1 MAAISLSKLNK
12 HYGSLFHAVKDVDL
26 EIADKEFVAL
36 VGPSGCGK
44 STTLRMIAGLED
56 ITSGDIRI
64 GDRVVNHLPPRDRD
78 IAMVFQ
84 NYALYQH
91 MSVYDNLAFG
101 LRNKKTPEAEIKAA
115 IDRAAGMLGLH
126 ELLQRKP
133 KQLSGGQQQRVA
145 LGRCI
150 VRNPQVFLFD
160 EPLSNLDAKLR
171 AQMRIEIKRLHAA
184 IPTTS
189 VFVTHDQVEAMTL
202 GDRVVI
208 MRDGRV
214 QQIGTPLQVY
224 GKPANK
230 FVAGFI
236 GAPAMNFVDVTVR
249 SEAGATAVEAAG
261 LKLTVGDADAR
272 ALAAYNG
279 KPRDHGRAARAS
291 RARRRRA
298 GPKLRCP
305 RRGRRAARLRDPA
318 RDQGRQPQRH
328 GGPRARGDRDRQ
340 RRSGPRLGAARP
352 AAFLRSGDRA
362 ADYGLKLVC
371 SVIAGLDPAIHRLR
385 IDRPKMDGCP
395 GQARAC
401 TELTASPHRSG
412 WQTLPWSGCAFP
424 ATSHIPAPNPRICG

>member
-1 MAAISLSKLNK
+1 MRSPPRKKRAAGFFETGFRFCSGGAMAAISLSKLNK

-64 GDRVVNHLPPRDRD
+64 GSRIVNHLPPRDRD
-78 IAMVFQ
+78 VAMVFQ

-101 LRNKKTPEAEIKAA
+101 LRNKKAPEAEIKAA

-150 VRNPQVFLFD
+150 VRNPQLFLFD

-171 AQMRIEIKRLHAA
+171 AQMRIEIKRLHAE

-208 MRDGRV
+208 MRDGRI
-214 QQIGTPLQVY
+214 QQIGTPLAVY

-236 GAPAMNFVDVTVR
+236 GAPAMNFLDVTIRNEGDTLVAQ
-249 SEAGATAVEAAG
+249 SAAVKLAINEAS
-261 LKLTVGDADAR
+261 AR
-272 ALAAYNG
+272 ALEAW
-279 KPRDHGRAARAS
+279 
-291 RARRRRA
+291 
-298 GPKLRCP
+298 
-305 RRGRRAARLRDPA
+305 
-318 RDQGRQPQRH
+318 QGRPVIM
-328 GGPRARGDRDRQ
+328 G
-340 RRSGPRLGAARP
+340 LRP
-352 AAFLRSGDRA
+352 
-362 ADYGLKLVC
+362 
-371 SVIAGLDPAIHRLR
+371 
-385 IDRPKMDGCP
+385 
-395 GQARAC
+395 
-401 TELTASPHRSG
+401 E
-412 WQTLPWSGCAFP
+412 
-424 ATSHIPAPNPRICG
+424 

>member
-1 MAAISLSKLNK
+1 MAAITISKLNK

-26 EIADKEFVAL
+26 SIADKEFVAL

-56 ITSGDIRI
+56 ISSGEIRI
-64 GDRVVNHLPPRDRD
+64 GSRVVNHLPPRDRD

-101 LRNKKTPEAEIKAA
+101 LRNKKTPEPEIKAA
-115 IDRAAGMLGLH
+115 IDRAAEMLGLH
-126 ELLQRKP
+126 DLMQRKP

-150 VRNPQVFLFD
+150 VRNPLVFLFD

-171 AQMRIEIKRLHAA
+171 AQMRIEIKRLHSQL
-184 IPTTS
+184 PTTS

-214 QQIGTPLQVY
+214 QQIGTPLAVY

-236 GAPAMNFVDVTVR
+236 GAPAMNFLDLTVR
-249 SEAGATAVEAAG
+249 VDGATTAVEAPG
-261 LKLTVGDADAR
+261 LRLAVNEVSAFALGRWKDRRVIMGVRPEHLVLGDSAPGRSFDAR
-272 ALAAYNG
+272 VEVVEQLGSEILLETKASDT
-279 KPRDHGRAARAS
+279 RITVARVPAES
-291 RARRRRA
+291 PIAPGDQVR
-298 GPKLRCP
+298 LSVQP
-305 RRGRRAARLRDPA
+305 RRLHFFDPESEMPIT
-318 RDQGRQPQRH
+318 D
-328 GGPRARGDRDRQ
+328 
-340 RRSGPRLGAARP
+340 
-352 AAFLRSGDRA
+352 
-362 ADYGLKLVC
+362 
-371 SVIAGLDPAIHRLR
+371 
-385 IDRPKMDGCP
+385 
-395 GQARAC
+395 
-401 TELTASPHRSG
+401 
-412 WQTLPWSGCAFP
+412 
-424 ATSHIPAPNPRICG
+424 

>member
-1 MAAISLSKLNK
+1 MAAITLSKLNK

-64 GDRVVNHLPPRDRD
+64 GNRIVNHLPPRDRD

-101 LRNKKTPEAEIKAA
+101 LRNKKTSEAEIKAA

-126 ELLQRKP
+126 ELLRRKP

-208 MRDGRV
+208 MREGRI
-214 QQIGTPLQVY
+214 QQIGTPLAVY

-236 GAPAMNFVDVTVR
+236 GAPAMNFIDVTVHG
-249 SEAGATAVEAAG
+249 EADATVVEAAG
-261 LKLTVGDADAR
+261 LRLTVSAADAR
-272 ALAAYNG
+272 ALAAY
-279 KPRDHGRAARAS
+279 S
-291 RARRRRA
+291 
-298 GPKLRCP
+298 
-305 RRGRRAARLRDPA
+305 GRRVILGVRPEHLVLGNGAPDASFDARVEVVEQLGSEILLETRVGNHSVTVARVAAETPI
-318 RDQGRQPQRH
+318 
-328 GGPRARGDRDRQ
+328 ARGDQ
-340 RRSGPRLGAARP
+340 VRLSAQPGRLH
-352 AAFLRSGDRA
+352 FF
-362 ADYGLKLVC
+362 
-371 SVIAGLDPAIHRLR
+371 DPE
-385 IDRPKMDGCP
+385 
-395 GQARAC
+395 
-401 TELTASPHRSG
+401 TELP
-412 WQTLPWSGCAFP
+412 
-424 ATSHIPAPNPRICG
+424 ICD

>member
-1 MAAISLSKLNK
+1 MAAISLNKLNK

-56 ITSGDIRI
+56 ISSGEIRI
-64 GDRVVNHLPPRDRD
+64 GGKVVNHLPPRDRD
-78 IAMVFQ
+78 VAMVFQ

-91 MSVYDNLAFG
+91 LSVYDNLAFG
-101 LRNKKTPEAEIKAA
+101 LRNKKVAESEIKAA
-115 IDRAAGMLGLH
+115 IDRAADMLGLH

-171 AQMRIEIKRLHAA
+171 ARMRIEIKRLHAK

-189 VFVTHDQVEAMTL
+189 VFVTHDQIEAMTL

-208 MRDGRV
+208 MRDGYV
-214 QQIGTPLQVY
+214 QQVGTPLTVY
-224 GKPANK
+224 EKPANK

-249 SEAGATAVEAAG
+249 GATVETSG
-261 LKLTVGDADAR
+261 LKLSVSPAAAR
-272 ALAAYNG
+272 ALQSHDG
-279 KPRDHGRAARAS
+279 KQVVMGVRPEHLAHGDGAPGASFDARVEVVEQLGSEILLETRVGTDSLTVARVPAEMKVAPGDQVRISAQLGRLHFFDPRPS
-291 RARRRRA
+291 
-298 GPKLRCP
+298 CP
-305 RRGRRAARLRDPA
+305 LPA
-318 RDQGRQPQRH
+318 KAP
-328 GGPRARGDRDRQ
+328 
-340 RRSGPRLGAARP
+340 ST
-352 AAFLRSGDRA
+352 
-362 ADYGLKLVC
+362 
-371 SVIAGLDPAIHRLR
+371 VIASEA
-385 IDRPKMDGCP
+385 K
-395 GQARAC
+395 QSSFVAAK
-401 TELTASPHRSG
+401 E
-412 WQTLPWSGCAFP
+412 
-424 ATSHIPAPNPRICG
+424 

>member
-1 MAAISLSKLNK
+1 MAAISLNKLNK

-56 ITSGDIRI
+56 ISSGEIRI
-64 GDRVVNHLPPRDRD
+64 GGKVVNHLPPRDRD
-78 IAMVFQ
+78 VAMVFQ

-101 LRNKKTPEAEIKAA
+101 LRNKKVAESEIKAA
-115 IDRAAGMLGLH
+115 IDRAADILGLH

-171 AQMRIEIKRLHAA
+171 ARMRIEIKRLHAQ

-189 VFVTHDQVEAMTL
+189 VFVTHDQIEAMTL

-208 MRDGRV
+208 MRDGYV
-214 QQIGTPLQVY
+214 QQVGSPLTVY
-224 GKPANK
+224 EKPANK

-249 SEAGATAVEAAG
+249 GAKVETSG
-261 LKLTVGDADAR
+261 LKLTVSPAAASALQSYDGKPVVMGIRPEHLAHGDGASGASFDAR
-272 ALAAYNG
+272 VEVVEQLGSEILLETRVGADSLTVARVPAEMKVAPG
-279 KPRDHGRAARAS
+279 DTVRISAQLGR
-291 RARRRRA
+291 
-298 GPKLRCP
+298 LHFF
-305 RRGRRAARLRDPA
+305 DP
-318 RDQGRQPQRH
+318 
-328 GGPRARGDRDRQ
+328 
-340 RRSGPRLGAARP
+340 S
-352 AAFLRSGDRA
+352 
-362 ADYGLKLVC
+362 
-371 SVIAGLDPAIHRLR
+371 
-385 IDRPKMDGCP
+385 
-395 GQARAC
+395 
-401 TELTASPHRSG
+401 TELPITG
-412 WQTLPWSGCAFP
+412 
-424 ATSHIPAPNPRICG
+424 

>member
-1 MAAISLSKLNK
+1 MAAITLSKLNK

-56 ITSGDIRI
+56 ISSGDIRI
-64 GDRVVNHLPPRDRD
+64 GNRIVNHLPPRDRD

-101 LRNKKTPEAEIKAA
+101 LRNKKTSEAEIKAA

-126 ELLQRKP
+126 GMLQRKP

-208 MRDGRV
+208 MREGRI

-236 GAPAMNFVDVTVR
+236 GAPAMNFIDVTVH
-249 SEAGATAVEAAG
+249 SEAGAVAVEAAG
-261 LKLTVGDADAR
+261 LRLTVNAADAR
-272 ALAAYNG
+272 ALAARSG
-279 KPRDHGRAARAS
+279 ARVILGVRPEHLALGDGAPGAGFDARVEVVEQLGSEILLETRVGGHSVTVARVAAET
-291 RARRRRA
+291 
-298 GPKLRCP
+298 PV
-305 RRGRRAARLRDPA
+305 A
-318 RDQGRQPQRH
+318 RDDQVRLSAQLGRLH
-328 GGPRARGDRDRQ
+328 
-340 RRSGPRLGAARP
+340 
-352 AAFLRSGDRA
+352 FF
-362 ADYGLKLVC
+362 
-371 SVIAGLDPAIHRLR
+371 DPE
-385 IDRPKMDGCP
+385 
-395 GQARAC
+395 
-401 TELTASPHRSG
+401 TELPVRG
-412 WQTLPWSGCAFP
+412 
-424 ATSHIPAPNPRICG
+424 

>member
-1 MAAISLSKLNK
+1 MAAITLSKLNK

-101 LRNKKTPEAEIKAA
+101 LRNQKAPEAEIKAA

-126 ELLQRKP
+126 ELLARKP

-214 QQIGTPLQVY
+214 QQVGTPLQVY

-236 GAPAMNFVDVTVR
+236 GAPAMNFISVAVH
-249 SEAGATAVEAAG
+249 SAAGAATVEAAG
-261 LKLTVGDADAR
+261 LKLTVDGADAR
-272 ALAAYNG
+272 ALEPY
-279 KPRDHGRAARAS
+279 HGRQVIMGARPEHLLLGEGAPGSGFDARVEVVEQLGSEILLETSVGGTSVTVARVAAETVI
-291 RARRRRA
+291 
-298 GPKLRCP
+298 
-305 RRGRRAARLRDPA
+305 
-318 RDQGRQPQRH
+318 
-328 GGPRARGDRDRQ
+328 ARGDQVRISAQ
-340 RRSGPRLGAARP
+340 LGRVH
-352 AAFLRSGDRA
+352 FF
-362 ADYGLKLVC
+362 
-371 SVIAGLDPAIHRLR
+371 DPE
-385 IDRPKMDGCP
+385 
-395 GQARAC
+395 
-401 TELTASPHRSG
+401 TELPVIG
-412 WQTLPWSGCAFP
+412 
-424 ATSHIPAPNPRICG
+424 

>member
-56 ITSGDIRI
+56 ISSGDIRI
-64 GDRVVNHLPPRDRD
+64 GGKLVNHLPPRDRD
-78 IAMVFQ
+78 VAMVFQ

-101 LRNKKTPEAEIKAA
+101 LRNKRVAEAEIKVA
-115 IDRAAGMLGLH
+115 IGRAADILGLH

-171 AQMRIEIKRLHAA
+171 ARMRIEIKRLHAQ

-189 VFVTHDQVEAMTL
+189 VFVTHDQIEAMTL

-214 QQIGTPLQVY
+214 QQIGTPLAVY
-224 GKPANK
+224 EKPANK

-249 SEAGATAVEAAG
+249 RQAGATTVETSGIELSVTPAC
-261 LKLTVGDADAR
+261 AR
-272 ALAAYNG
+272 ALEPHDGRQVVMGVRPEHLALGEAAPG
-279 KPRDHGRAARAS
+279 SGFDARVEVVEQLGSEILLETRVGSDALTVARVPAETKVAPGDQVRLSAQLGR
-291 RARRRRA
+291 
-298 GPKLRCP
+298 LHFF
-305 RRGRRAARLRDPA
+305 DPA
-318 RDQGRQPQRH
+318 TELP
-328 GGPRARGDRDRQ
+328 
-340 RRSGPRLGAARP
+340 
-352 AAFLRSGDRA
+352 
-362 ADYGLKLVC
+362 
-371 SVIAGLDPAIHRLR
+371 IAG
-385 IDRPKMDGCP
+385 
-395 GQARAC
+395 
-401 TELTASPHRSG
+401 
-412 WQTLPWSGCAFP
+412 
-424 ATSHIPAPNPRICG
+424 